1 MKKYKTEQI
10 RNIALTGHSG
20 SGKTSLV
27 EAFLY
32 KSGGKERLGKV
43 EEKNTTSDFNDQ
55 EIKRLSSINTS
66 IIPVEYENKKINFID
81 TPGSFDYFSEVKI
94 ALRAAEATLITV
106 DASAGIEVGTE
117 KVLDYTEEFGLP
129 RMIFL
134 NKMEKENAKFNE
146 IVAELRSTYSNRMI
160 PFTLTLGEA
169 EDFTGIID
177 VLNKKAYE
185 YDGFERKEVEIPE
198 IRKEEVDVVY
208 TEIVEAIAETD
219 DELMEKYFEGEEF
232 THEELMEGILSAV
245 MEGLAVP
252 IVAGSAQT
260 GAGIDI
266 LLDEIVKYMPA
277 PNDERAHSG
286 FRPAGEE
293 TRAISVD
300 DPFSAMVFKTYSDPY
315 VGKISIVK
323 VLSGVLK
330 EGMEVLNINK
340 EETEKIGSVH
350 FLRGKEQLD
359 AEEVVAGDIAAISK
373 LSVTQT
379 GDTLSDKKEV
389 MEYKPLKVDKA
400 NYYIAIEPVSKN
412 DEDRIGSALQKLHEE
427 DPSFIID
434 RNQETNQLTI
444 GGFGS
449 VQLQIILERLK
460 EEYNVD
466 TNIIPLKI
474 AYRETIK
481 GKSDVQGRHKRQ
493 SGGAGQFGDVF
504 IRFEPFVPAEYAG
517 EGEVKDDFVFEEEVF
532 GGAVPRNFFPA
543 VEKGLREKIKSGV
556 LAGFPVVNVK
566 AVLYDG
572 SHHPVDSNEMA
583 FISAAHLAF
592 NKGIPEANPVLLE
605 PVMKVEVEV
614 PENYMGDIMG
624 DINRRRGRVLGM
636 EQLENGN
643 QLIVAEAPHSELFE
657 YAIDLRSMTQ
667 SRGSFDMEFEKYEEV
682 PREISEKLIE
692 ELNKEI

>member
-20 SGKTSLV
+20 SGKTSLA
-27 EAFLY
+27 EAFLFQTGVT
-32 KSGGKERLGKV
+32 KRLGKV
-43 EEKNTTSDFNDQ
+43 EEENTVSDFNDQ
-55 EIKRLSSINTS
+55 EIKRHSSINTS
-66 IIPVEYENKKINFID
+66 IIPIEYDDKKINFID
-81 TPGSFDYFSEVKI
+81 TPGSFDHFSEVKI
-94 ALRAAEATLITV
+94 ALRAAEATLITI
-106 DASAGIEVGTE
+106 DASAGIEVGAE
-117 KVLDYTEEFGLP
+117 KVLEYTEEFNLP

-134 NKMEKENAKFNE
+134 NKIEKENAKFNE
-146 IVAELRSTYSNRMI
+146 IISALREEYSNRVI

-252 IVAGSAQT
+252 VLAGSAET

-266 LLDEIVKYMPA
+266 LLDEIAKYMPA

-293 TRAISVD
+293 TREISTEE
-300 DPFSAMVFKTYSDPY
+300 PFSAMVFKTYSDPY

-323 VLSGVLK
+323 VLSGSLK
-330 EGMEVLNINK
+330 EGMEVLNVNK
-340 EETEKIGSVH
+340 EETEKIGSLH

-359 AEEVVAGDIAAISK
+359 CDEVVAGDIAAISK
-373 LSVTQT
+373 LSETQT

-389 MEYKPLKVDKA
+389 MKYKPLEIDEA

-412 DEDRIGSALQKLHEE
+412 DEDRIGTALQKLHEE
-427 DPSFIID
+427 DPSFVIN
-434 RNQETNQLTI
+434 RNQETGQLTI

-449 VQLQIILERLK
+449 VQLQIVLDRLK
-460 EEYNVD
+460 EEYKVE
-466 TNIIPLKI
+466 TKTVPLKI

-517 EGEVKDDFVFEEEVF
+517 DGEVKDDFVFEEEVF
-532 GGAVPRNFFPA
+532 GGSVPRNFFPA
-543 VEKGLREKIKSGV
+543 VEKGLREKIKEGV

-605 PVMKVEVEV
+605 PIMKVEVEV
-614 PENYMGDIMG
+614 PESYMGDVMG

-636 EQLENGN
+636 EPLENGN

-667 SRGSFDMEFEKYEEV
+667 SRGSFDMNFEKYEEV
-682 PREISEKLIE
+682 PREISERLIE
-692 ELNKEI
+692 ELNKEE

>member
-1 MKKYKTEQI
+1 MKKYTTEQI

-43 EEKNTTSDFNDQ
+43 EEKNTTSDFNNQ

-66 IIPVEYENKKINFID
+66 IIPVEYEDKKINFID

-293 TRAISVD
+293 TREISVD
-300 DPFSAMVFKTYSDPY
+300 DSFSAMVFKTYSDPY

-323 VLSGVLK
+323 VLSGALK
-330 EGMEVLNINK
+330 EGMEVLNVNK

-359 AEEVVAGDIAAISK
+359 AEEVIAGDIAAISK

-379 GDTLSDKKEV
+379 GDTLSDKKEI
-389 MEYKPLKVDKA
+389 MEYKPLKIDKA

-427 DPSFIID
+427 DPSFVID

-460 EEYNVD
+460 EEYNVE

-517 EGEVKDDFVFEEEVF
+517 DGEVKDDFVFEEEVF

-605 PVMKVEVEV
+605 PIMKVEVEV

-636 EQLENGN
+636 EPLENGN

-682 PREISEKLIE
+682 PRELSEKLIE